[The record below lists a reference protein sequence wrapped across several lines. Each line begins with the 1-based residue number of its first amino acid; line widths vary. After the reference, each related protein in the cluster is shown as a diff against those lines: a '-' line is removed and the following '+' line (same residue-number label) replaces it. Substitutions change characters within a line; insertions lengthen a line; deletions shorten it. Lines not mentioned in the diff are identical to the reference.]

1 MHDYLAITDKI
12 LNMTRLMLESAQISE
27 WEKVQSQQQER
38 QLLLNEL
45 NLSRGLAGQYGE
57 AAATNLKETLNLNEQ
72 LVDLSVNAKA
82 SLGKMIGSVR
92 LGRKAN
98 LAYSELG

>member
-12 LNMTRLMLESAQISE
+12 LNMTRSMLEAVQASE

-38 QLLLNEL
+38 QLLLKDL
-45 NLSRGLAGQYGE
+45 DLSRGLAGQYGNDV
-57 AAATNLKETLNLNEQ
+57 AANLKETLNLNER

-82 SLGKMIGSVR
+82 DLGKKIGSVQR
-92 LGRKAN
+92 GRKAN
-98 LAYSELG
+98 IAYCDLG